1 MKYKIFK
8 PYEDRM
14 IAFST
19 TREGYFKNNTE
30 GVSEGQY
37 GRLNLCHYVGD
48 NPEHV
53 RINRQLFCQYHYIE
67 PNNLFVP
74 RQTHTNNVK
83 CVSETDDFEETDG
96 LISNIKGSC
105 IGINTA
111 DCLPVLIYDPTHH
124 AAATLHAGWRGLV
137 GRIATKGI
145 AMMKEKYGSNPSELL
160 CAVGPAIS
168 TEIYEV
174 GDELKPQFADAGFP
188 IEEIFIDRTDWAK
201 SHLDLKAAIKYEL
214 LDNGIAE
221 QNIEISDICTF
232 RNSDMFFS
240 ARKLGINSGRIFSG
254 IILK

>member
-96 LISNIKGSC
+96 LISDIKGSC

-254 IILK
+254 VMLK

>member
-30 GVSEGQY
+30 GVSEGLY
-37 GRLNLCHYVGD
+37 GQLNLCHYVSD

-53 RINRQLFCQYHYIE
+53 ALNRQLFCQYHNINRE
-67 PNNLFVP
+67 MLFVP
-74 RQTHTNNVK
+74 RQTHSSNVK
-83 CVSETDDFEETDG
+83 RIQSGIDLEETDG

-137 GRIATKGI
+137 GRIVTKGI
-145 AMMKEKYGSNPSELL
+145 EMMKREFGSVASDLL

-174 GDELKPQFADAGFP
+174 GDELKPQFANAGFP
-188 IEEIFIDRTDWAK
+188 IEKIFIDRTDWAK
-201 SHLDLKAAIKYEL
+201 SHLDLKAAVRFEL
-214 LDNGIAE
+214 LNNGIAE
-221 QNIEISDICTF
+221 QNIEVSDICTYQY
-232 RNSDMFFS
+232 STKYFS

-254 IILK
+254 VILK

>member
-1 MKYKIFK
+1 MKYKIFE

-53 RINRQLFCQYHYIE
+53 RINRQLFCQYHNIE
-67 PNNLFVP
+67 PNNLFIP

-96 LISNIKGSC
+96 LISDIKGSC

-188 IEEIFIDRTDWAK
+188 IEDIFINRADWAK
-201 SHLDLKAAIKYEL
+201 SHLDLKATVRFEL
-214 LDNGIAE
+214 LNNGIAE
-221 QNIEISDICTF
+221 QNIEISDICTYQH
-232 RNSDMFFS
+232 STKYFS

-254 IILK
+254 VILK

>member
-254 IILK
+254 VMLK